1 MIFGRK
7 LRSSDPR
14 QITEHIAYIQGVLE
28 EKAEQLERRLRES
41 DEKLSAAEAQIQ
53 ELSDIIAA
61 ETAETE
67 A

>member
-7 LRSSDPR
+7 LRSTDPG

-53 ELSDIIAA
+53 ELSDKIAA